1 MTSFLHKTKI
11 GVSIIDSIPHCHSEY
26 ALKIGKNKKMWLRCY
41 IEDKVGVYIIDS
53 IPHCHNNKIF
63 QKRRKSRNV
72 ASFLYRGRTKL
83 ENLSSIV
90 FHTILLKM
98 LSKVAK
104 IKIFDIVSA

>member
-26 ALKIGKNKKMWLRCY
+26 ALKIGKNQKMWLRCY

-53 IPHCHNNKIF
+53 IPHCHILKIF

>member
-26 ALKIGKNKKMWLRCY
+26 ALKIGKNQKMWLRCY
-41 IEDKVGVYIIDS
+41 IEDKVGLTSS
-53 IPHCHNNKIF
+53 IVFHTAILKIF

-104 IKIFDIVSA
+104 ITIFDIVSA